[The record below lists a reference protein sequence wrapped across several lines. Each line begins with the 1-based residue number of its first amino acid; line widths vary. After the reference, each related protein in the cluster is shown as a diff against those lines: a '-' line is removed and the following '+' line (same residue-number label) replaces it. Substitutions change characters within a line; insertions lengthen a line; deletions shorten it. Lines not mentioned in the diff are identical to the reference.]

1 LSGNAMTI
9 AYYDK
14 HPLVLYLR
22 NPQNALAFSAAEW
35 ERLLR
40 AARHGYLSSRVAW
53 LATQNG
59 LMAQL
64 PEKIQFHFQS
74 ALRVS
79 QSQAVSVN
87 WEVLQLQKAFSAVA
101 IPFVLLK
108 GGAYIKA
115 QLAAAP
121 GRELSDV
128 DIMVPK
134 DRLNDAEK
142 ALYGGGW
149 FATKLNTY
157 DQRYY
162 REWMHEL
169 PPMQHLGRG
178 TTLDLHHTILPPTAL
193 LKPDVALLWEAA
205 QPVEGE
211 SGVYV
216 LAPIDMVL
224 HSATHLFHDGE
235 LEHGLRDLV
244 DMDALIRPFSTQP
257 QFFAALVERAE
268 VLHLG
273 RPLHYALTYCKLFL
287 QTPIPEAILSQAVGL
302 GSQSM
307 MIRNL
312 MDVVVLSSLGSILQ
326 DKPSVLTRISQFG
339 MYLRSHYLRMPM
351 RLLVPHLV
359 RKQFASADD
368 PR

>member
-1 LSGNAMTI
+1 MSFAD
-9 AYYDK
+9 YDN
-14 HPLVLYLR
+14 HPLLQYLR
-22 NPQNALAFSAAEW
+22 DPQSALRFGSSDW

-53 LATQNG
+53 QATQSG
-59 LMAQL
+59 LMAKL
-64 PEKIQFHFQS
+64 PEKIQFHFHS
-74 ALRVS
+74 AMRVAD
-79 QSQAVSVN
+79 SQAISVN
-87 WEVLQLQKAFSAVA
+87 WEVAQIHKALREPA

-108 GGAYIKA
+108 GGAYIKG
-115 QLAAAP
+115 QFAAAP
-121 GRELSDV
+121 GRVLSDI

-149 FATKLNTY
+149 FPAKLNAY

-193 LKPDVALLWEAA
+193 LKPDVNLLWQAA
-205 QPVEGE
+205 CPVEGE
-211 SGVYV
+211 KGVFV
-216 LAPIDMVL
+216 LAPVDMVL

-244 DMDALIRPFSTQP
+244 DMDALIRQFSMQP
-257 QFFAALVERAE
+257 QFFATLIERAGA
-268 VLHLG
+268 LDLG
-273 RPLHYALTYCKLFL
+273 RPLHYALTYCQLFL
-287 QTPIPEAILSQAVGL
+287 LTPIPEDVLSRAVAL
-302 GSQSM
+302 GSRSM
-307 MIRNL
+307 MIKNI

-326 DKPSVLTRISQFG
+326 VKPSAQSRISQFA
-339 MYLRSHYLRMPM
+339 MYVRSHYLRMPM
-351 RLLVPHLV
+351 RLLVPHLI
-359 RKQFASADD
+359 RKQFTADD
-368 PR
+368 DVR

>member
-1 LSGNAMTI
+1 MSFAD
-9 AYYDK
+9 YDN
-14 HPLVLYLR
+14 HPLLQYLR
-22 NPQNALAFSAAEW
+22 DPQSALGFGTTDW

-53 LATQNG
+53 QATQNG
-59 LMAQL
+59 LMAKL
-64 PEKIQFHFQS
+64 PEKIQFHFHS
-74 ALRVS
+74 AMRVAD
-79 QSQAVSVN
+79 SQAISVN
-87 WEVLQLQKAFSAVA
+87 WEVAQIQKALREPA
-101 IPFVLLK
+101 IPFALLK
-108 GGAYIKA
+108 GGAYIKG

-121 GRELSDV
+121 GRLLSDI

-142 ALYGGGW
+142 ALYAGGW
-149 FATKLNTY
+149 FPTKLNAY

-193 LKPDVALLWEAA
+193 LKPDVKLLWQAA
-205 QPVEGE
+205 CPVQGE
-211 SGVYV
+211 KGVFV
-216 LAPIDMVL
+216 LAPVDMVL

-244 DMDALIRPFSTQP
+244 DMDALIRQFAVQP
-257 QFFAALVERAE
+257 QFFASLIERAQA
-268 VLHLG
+268 LDLG
-273 RPLHYALTYCKLFL
+273 RPLHYALTYCQLFL
-287 QTPIPEAILSQAVGL
+287 HTPIPEDVLSRAVAL
-302 GSQSM
+302 GSRSVV
-307 MIRNL
+307 IKNI

-326 DKPSVLTRISQFG
+326 DKPSAQSRISQFA
-339 MYLRSHYLRMPM
+339 MYVRSHYLRMPM

-359 RKQFASADD
+359 RKQFRADD
-368 PR
+368 DVK